1 MARFKENENH
11 HLKIGYLEG
20 RVGNTE
26 RLCDSSTLII
36 QVFEK
41 GSKIVKPVVK
51 FF

>member
-1 MARFKENENH
+1 MARFKEKDNH

-36 QVFEK
+36 QPFEK
-41 GSKIVKPVVK
+41 AVRL
-51 FF
+51 